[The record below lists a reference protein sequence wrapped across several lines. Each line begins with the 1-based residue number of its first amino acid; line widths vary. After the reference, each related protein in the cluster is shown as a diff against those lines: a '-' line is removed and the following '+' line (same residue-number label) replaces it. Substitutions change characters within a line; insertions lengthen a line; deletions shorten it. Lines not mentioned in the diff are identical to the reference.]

1 VDIMCPLASSVYT
14 VSLPDRKRTLTAEE
28 LARTVRRQCPNVRA
42 EESVEKA
49 VEEALA
55 EAGSEDVVLAF
66 GSLSYL
72 GQVKEAVERL
82 GKKSR
87 TELDKERGMR
97 ND

>member
-1 VDIMCPLASSVYT
+1 MSAGVFSVYGQ
-14 VSLPDRKRTLTAEE
+14 LPDRKRTLTAEE

-82 GKKSR
+82 GKSPGR
-87 TELDKERGMR
+87 SLIRKEE
-97 ND
+97 